1 MPSAPRTRGRS
12 RAIVLGDLALDVVL
26 APAWPLELGT
36 DVPGAVRLN
45 QGGSAANTARW
56 LARLGARAT
65 LICAVGRDGAGRA
78 LVAALRGD
86 GVLVRAARPAG
97 ARTAR
102 IGMLVDPATG
112 ERSFVAERGA
122 ADLLAPDD
130 LRPAWFWGAEVLH
143 LPAYSLLGAPLGE
156 AGRAAIVLARAAG
169 ASVSVDLASAGPLLA
184 GGRAAAHALV
194 RAVAPDLIF
203 TNQPEAA
210 AFLGEPD
217 PVRLLGFAPV
227 AIVKRGAAG
236 ATLLVR
242 GTGGAAASGIR
253 LDVATRPL
261 PASDSTGAGDAFDA
275 GFLAA
280 WLAAGRESTPAVLLR
295 AVAAGNRV
303 AARQIGA
310 PRPELA
316 LG

>member
-310 PRPELA
+310 PRPDIA

>member
-1 MPSAPRTRGRS
+1 MPSPPRARGRS
-12 RAIVLGDLALDVVL
+12 QAIVLGDLALDVVL

-36 DVPGAVRLN
+36 DVPGVVRLH
-45 QGGSAANTARW
+45 QGGSAANAARW
-56 LARLGARAT
+56 LARVGVRTT
-65 LICAVGRDGAGRA
+65 LICAVGRDGPGRA

-86 GVLVRAARPAG
+86 GVDVRASHPVG

-102 IGMLVDPATG
+102 IGMLVDAAG
-112 ERSFVAERGA
+112 ERSFVADRGA
-122 ADLLAPDD
+122 ADLVAPDD
-130 LRPAWFWGAEVLH
+130 LRPAWFRGAGVLH
-143 LPAYSLLGAPLGE
+143 LPAYSLLGRSLGDAASRAVMLARE
-156 AGRAAIVLARAAG
+156 AGAQVT
-169 ASVSVDLASAGPLLA
+169 VDLASAAPLLA
-184 GGRAAAHALV
+184 SGRGTAQSRVAV
-194 RAVAPDLIF
+194 VAPDVLF
-203 TNQPEAA
+203 SNAAEAA
-210 AFLGEPD
+210 AFLGAGD
-217 PVRLLGFAPV
+217 PELLLRFAPI
-227 AIVKRGAAG
+227 AIVKRGASGATVLARRAG
-236 ATLLVR
+236 ATHF
-242 GTGGAAASGIR
+242 R